1 MSMTMMMTT
10 KIIILLSDA
19 MKRDRMYLTIVYL
32 FLPFS
37 KAIDAI
43 ELDDLK
49 DHFSCLK
56 PF

>member
-1 MSMTMMMTT
+1 MMMTT